1 MEIKCLT
8 RRQSIDSHAPIV
20 VARFKML
27 NRGHERPV
35 QANTGRSRNILPF
48 PEFLLP
54 QLADFHASLSAI
66 VHNYPESVGEMAES
80 IRQCVRRYEP
90 RLTHV
95 RVIYDKREEDELTLR
110 FHIAA
115 QVAVP
120 GLKSRL
126 GFDTVVTSSGRV
138 RVKR

>member
-1 MEIKCLT
+1 MRDFRTLSEKL
-8 RRQSIDSHAPIV
+8 RRPDPGPEAHAAHRLRQSILLNLRRILNSRRGSAPSAIEY
-20 VARFKML
+20 
-27 NRGHERPV
+27 G
-35 QANTGRSRNILPF
+35 II
-48 PEFLLP
+48 
-54 QLADFHASLSAI
+54 DLSAI